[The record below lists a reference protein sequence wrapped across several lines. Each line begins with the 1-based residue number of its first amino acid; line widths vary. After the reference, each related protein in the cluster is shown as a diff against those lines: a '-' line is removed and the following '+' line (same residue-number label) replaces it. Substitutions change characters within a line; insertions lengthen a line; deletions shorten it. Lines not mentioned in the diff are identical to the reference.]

1 MMTLRHTAAAL
12 AALLCATSVWA
23 QAVSQLAQGEVRKID
38 KAAGKITLKHGTI
51 PSIDMPPMTMV
62 FAVKDPSLLESVQ
75 PGDKIRFDVIQEGG
89 KLIVTRIEADK
100 L

>member
-1 MMTLRHTAAAL
+1 MMAIRRTAAAL
-12 AALLCATSVWA
+12 AALICATSLWA

-38 KAAGKITLKHGTI
+38 KAAGKITLKHGNI

-100 L
+100 